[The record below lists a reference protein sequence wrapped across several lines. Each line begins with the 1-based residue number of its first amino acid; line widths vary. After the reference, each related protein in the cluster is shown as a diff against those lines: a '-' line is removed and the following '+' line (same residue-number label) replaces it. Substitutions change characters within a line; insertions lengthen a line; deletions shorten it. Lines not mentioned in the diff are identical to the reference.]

1 MVVCV
6 FLFIAHSLNS
16 DFIQRV
22 YTEVE
27 YVLTDNSTEFLLT
40 HTEKNMDYLQG
51 EITNSMYFSDADKIL
66 NEISKFLKDTSTD
79 AIYVKDSDGE
89 LLANI
94 SKYNDK
100 NTHSLFTQTNTLL

>member
-1 MVVCV
+1 MRINIFVKLLSILLTSISMVVCV

-66 NEISKFLKDTSTD
+66 NEISKF
-79 AIYVKDSDGE
+79 
-89 LLANI
+89 
-94 SKYNDK
+94 
-100 NTHSLFTQTNTLL
+100 